1 MNSCGLYSTLIV
13 SAVVIWQMF
22 SIAYGDFP
30 DVFKECHTAVVT
42 VVTDTERGTG
52 FCIDPDEHSIEGTG
66 QPGKYVITASHVVKG
81 AIRVRV
87 VLYQHEENPR
97 GNWKLQ
103 ECQANIFGLDVVRDL
118 AVLEIECDTCNC
130 TLLGALRWRLTPV
143 EEGDS
148 IIIIGDS
155 TNRAPHSFVDGKLSV
170 TYLEFCPASVIYNLD
185 KDVADRFVSRAHGLI
200 GCVDKGDS
208 GSPVMD
214 IYGAVFG
221 MILAK
226 IKDLVYCLTKEE
238 IEKAYNQILNTRDPD
253 PYFVGCAVH
262 ESALLGRVQWGRNAG
277 FSIKEMNALANAM
290 NAQYFAIAHGVSEAY
305 AFTLLIPWWEMLPGY
320 DEMEADEEDC
330 SCNKT
335 LYIYSLV
342 NKNAHSYAGQSW
354 CGCADHTCRMDEF
367 YDTKFGDR
375 RWAIYKVA
383 REKPDKNTRYVPS
396 NKSLHV
402 MKDIIDYWKEIVHI
416 LNARQLQLNE
426 LIVLKHESEKANLE
440 SEYRRGK
447 GELVS
452 KHEEEKEERK
462 SKCETE
468 KAELV
473 SKYDTEKAELVS
485 KYGTE
490 KAELVSKCEAEKAEL
505 ISKYDTEKA
514 ELVSKYDTE
523 KTELISKYGTEK
535 AELVS
540 KYDTEKAELVSKYGT
555 EKAELVSNYERE
567 RDELVAKYKSY
578 GSIMV
583 AVLLVASSIVMYLYK
598 RLKNAERML
607 KETNTARDRSRE
619 RLSQQDVLQ
628 NPSNSPAGDSNAG
641 EGPP

>member
-1 MNSCGLYSTLIV
+1 
-13 SAVVIWQMF
+13 MF

-66 QPGKYVITASHVVKG
+66 QPGKYVITASHIVKG

-87 VLYQHEENPR
+87 VLYQHAENPR

-103 ECQANIFGLDVVRDL
+103 ECQANIFGLDIVRDL

-143 EEGDS
+143 KEGDS
-148 IIIIGDS
+148 TIIIGDS

-185 KDVADRFVSRAHGLI
+185 KDVADRLVSRAHGLI

-262 ESALLGRVQWGRNAG
+262 ESALLGRVQWRGNAG
-277 FSIKEMNALANAM
+277 YSIKEMNALANAM
-290 NAQYFAIAHGVSEAY
+290 DTQYFAIAHGVLEAH

-330 SCNKT
+330 SCNKN

-342 NKNAHSYAGQSW
+342 NKNGHSYAGQSW
-354 CGCADHTCRMDEF
+354 CGCAEFTCRMNEF
-367 YDTKFGDR
+367 YETKFGDR

-402 MKDIIDYWKEIVHI
+402 MKDINDYWKGIVHI
-416 LNARQLQLNE
+416 LNVEQQLNE
-426 LIVLKHESEKANLE
+426 LIVLKHESREKANLE
-440 SEYRRGK
+440 SEYRREK

-452 KHEEEKEERK
+452 KHEEEKEELI

-468 KAELV
+468 KAKLV

-490 KAELVSKCEAEKAEL
+490 KAELVL
-505 ISKYDTEKA
+505 
-514 ELVSKYDTE
+514 
-523 KTELISKYGTEK
+523 
-535 AELVS
+535 
-540 KYDTEKAELVSKYGT
+540 
-555 EKAELVSNYERE
+555 NYERE

-578 GSIMV
+578 GNIMV

-598 RLKNAERML
+598 RLKNAERMS
-607 KETNTARDRSRE
+607 KETNTARDRPRE
-619 RLSQQDVLQ
+619 GLSQQDVLQ
-628 NPSNSPAGDSNAG
+628 NPSNSPAGDSKAG